1 MAETAPAPQTYALP
15 LARLHTLCHDP
26 RSPTYRVQ
34 DGQYQHRCSICRGWL
49 PADQFGLF
57 GLDRLRARCRSCDA
71 ERQRQ
76 PRKAG
81 PIRRVIAEHH
91 APAPAPVESPAVER
105 RPHLPAVL
113 DAERTCRSC
122 GTTLPLGPE
131 CWPRSAGGYSPIC
144 HDCTAALQ
152 LRIACRARLQRREV
166 PDV

>member
-1 MAETAPAPQTYALP
+1 MAETAPAPKTYAALS

-34 DGQYQHRCSICRGWL
+34 DGQYQHRCARCKCWL
-49 PADQFGLF
+49 PPDQFNVAGI
-57 GLDRLRARCRSCDA
+57 DRLNTRCRQCDN
-71 ERQRQ
+71 EYGRTLRRQQRSAGDLPEQ
-76 PRKAG
+76 P
-81 PIRRVIAEHH
+81 VD
-91 APAPAPVESPAVER
+91 APER
-105 RPHLPAVL
+105 RPHLAAVL

-122 GTTLPLGPE
+122 GTTLPLGDE